1 MPKNTIEHAKGVGSV
16 NMVVQISKHSGCKVI
31 RNWRC
36 EKKRDEKH
44 RGIWDK
50 KTGVH
55 VVMEGCSEQTQNGG
69 AGIKNRVYTKK
80 RKDAT

>member
-16 NMVVQISKHSGCKVI
+16 NTVAQISKHSGCKAI

-44 RGIWDK
+44 I
-50 KTGVH
+50 GV
-55 VVMEGCSEQTQNGG
+55 
-69 AGIKNRVYTKK
+69 
-80 RKDAT
+80 